1 MNGRSQGPGA
11 RSRKGGRRRGGA
23 APITRPRYSSS
34 PLVVFGF
41 WLLASLVA
49 IPLAPCWPQAAPAP
63 PQEPNLVDNG
73 EFDQLAADGWL
84 QGWERVEMTAD
95 ATVQAVPAEG
105 GNAAVKLTGTTGRS
119 KAGIQAPI
127 KPFGDETVLRVALR
141 YRADKGG
148 QTVIIRQES
157 SQPKGKPTD
166 QRFPLGPSRDWRPF
180 ETTVTVE
187 PVAEGQ
193 GAKPGKWSI
202 VLLHEG
208 PGETWFDGV
217 QVLAGLPAARPAQP
231 PMPETGPYAIQ
242 YSPADGAV
250 VSVNPPWLRWPAK
263 RGATYRAEWSTSP
276 DFPPEATKRAEGLI
290 LNLFAIPEVLAP
302 GAWFWRVTEIGAA
315 SPSVPTAEELAA
327 GETPPTEEEA
337 GAKGPPEQR
346 KPPPP
351 GPGRPPP
358 TGPGPGAQA
367 SGAPVVS
374 QTPKPRT
381 SRSKLPK
388 PEGPTPP
395 SKRGAAV
402 TPPSPGG
409 ETPPPPEE
417 ASPPSQPTA
426 SAGPAKGPPRATGG
440 VRSLP
445 VQPGPGGPPPPRG
458 MPGLG
463 PSVPP
468 GGQPHAPIAQP
479 SVSPTRSFRVDESA
493 AKLPVP
499 VADAILAAL
508 PPHPRVWLTT
518 DGVIGLRA
526 RCEGPLKSQWDALVA
541 RLESAKGKELPAEPK
556 PLAKS
561 RKPGPKDL
569 GAAAEILKV
578 ATQESGLV
586 RDLAFASLVS
596 GEASYADE
604 AKRRVLN
611 LAGWKPDGSTGYA
624 GHDQADREITLALAL
639 ALDWLPQSLSTD
651 EKKEVTEA
659 LVARGQA
666 LLKALSE
673 WPRPLNQFPYSSH
686 GQTAIGFLTIIG
698 LAAAGEVPEAE
709 AWVKFALPTA
719 VGLFSPWAGDDGGWM
734 QGDYYWKRSAY
745 YTFQLFDALRT
756 AAGVDLYA
764 LPWSQNTAR
773 CETYMHPPYSQRG
786 GFGDGPEVPPD
797 ARDRQAMWRLASA
810 RNDPLAAWY
819 AQSVPGADP
828 PPTALDL
835 IWRDPGVQP
844 KAPDTLPPSAAFKES
859 GLFAMH
865 SALTDPRGVHLY
877 GRASAFG
884 SFNHAHADQNSF
896 RLDSF
901 GEPLLI
907 DAGYYDSYR
916 SPHETVY
923 ARTSLAHN
931 TLLVSGKG
939 QRTGDITADG
949 KLERFVASE
958 AFDFAQTEA
967 SGAYP
972 PPSVKTFRR
981 SFLFCRPS
989 CIVIWDHI
997 EATEKVALTWQLHS
1011 LDQPTLDAANSVGVF
1026 RHKAA
1031 AVAVG
1036 AFGSQ
1041 KLAWQ
1046 TISKFPKNPA
1056 VLGTEDQ
1063 AAPQWHTSLI
1073 GQGKV
1078 DRADQLLILAPFEGD
1093 AAPKL
1098 KSAEVKGG
1106 VGAEATASWGKTIAL
1121 VRTGDAPVAS
1131 GDLTADAACLVLK
1144 AAEGGGES
1152 VFADQLKS
1160 LKRGETVLLSSTVA
1174 CLVSGTLGEKPSLV
1188 FDLADKTS
1196 LTVALAA
1203 QPAKL
1208 LVDGQEQPVSWAN
1221 GVLTVE
1227 LPAGRHE
1234 VRVAD

>member
-1 MNGRSQGPGA
+1 
-11 RSRKGGRRRGGA
+11 
-23 APITRPRYSSS
+23 
-34 PLVVFGF
+34 
-41 WLLASLVA
+41 
-49 IPLAPCWPQAAPAP
+49 
-63 PQEPNLVDNG
+63 
-73 EFDQLAADGWL
+73 
-84 QGWERVEMTAD
+84 MTAD
-95 ATVQAVPAEG
+95 ATAQAVPAEG
-105 GNAAVKLTGTTGRS
+105 GNAAVRLTGTTGKS
-119 KAGIQAPI
+119 KAGIQAPL
-127 KPFGDETVLRVALR
+127 KPFGDEIVLRVAVR
-141 YRADKGG
+141 YRADKGR
-148 QTVIIRQES
+148 QTVIIRQDS
-157 SQPKGKPTD
+157 SQPKGKPMD
-166 QRFPLGPSRDWRPF
+166 QRFPLEPTRDWRPF

-187 PVAEGQ
+187 PAAEGQ
-193 GAKPGKWSI
+193 EAKPAKWSI
-202 VLLHEG
+202 LLLHEG

-217 QVLAGLPAARPAQP
+217 QVLAGLAPVRPAQP
-231 PMPETGPYAIQ
+231 PMPETGPYATQ

-250 VSVNPPWLRWPAK
+250 VSVNPPWLRWSAK
-263 RGATYRAEWSTSP
+263 RGATYRVEWSTSP
-276 DFPPEATKRAEGLI
+276 DFSPEATKRAEGLV
-290 LNLFAIPEVLAP
+290 LNLFPIPEVLAP
-302 GAWFWRVTEIGAA
+302 GAWYWRVTEIGAA
-315 SPSVPTAEELAA
+315 SPTVPTPEELA
-327 GETPPTEEEA
+327 GGDTQPTEEET
-337 GAKGPPEQR
+337 GAEGPPEPG
-346 KPPPP
+346 KPPQPAP
-351 GPGRPPP
+351 GQPPP
-358 TGPGPGAQA
+358 TKPGPGAHA
-367 SGAPVVS
+367 PGAPVAP
-374 QTPKPRT
+374 QPPKPRT
-381 SRSKLPK
+381 ARGRLPK
-388 PEGPTPP
+388 PEAPSPP
-395 SKRGAAV
+395 SKRGKAAS
-402 TPPSPGG
+402 PPSPGG
-409 ETPPPPEE
+409 ETSPPPEE
-417 ASPPSQPTA
+417 ASPPAQPA
-426 SAGPAKGPPRATGG
+426 APVGGAKGPPPATGG

-445 VQPGPGGPPPPRG
+445 VQLGPGGRPPAPRT
-458 MPGLG
+458 PGAG
-463 PSVPP
+463 PGIPL
-468 GGQPHAPIAQP
+468 GGQPHAPIIQP

-493 AKLPVP
+493 VKLIAPA
-499 VADAILAAL
+499 ADAILAAL

-518 DGVIGLRA
+518 DSVIGLRA
-526 RCEGPLKSQWDALVA
+526 RCQGPLKPQWDALVA
-541 RLESAKGKELPAEPK
+541 RLESVKGQELPAEPK

-569 GAAAEILKV
+569 EAAAGVLKV

-586 RDLAFASLVS
+586 RDLAFASLIS
-596 GEASYADE
+596 GEAPYADE

-624 GHDQADREITLALAL
+624 SQDQADREITLALAL

-651 EKKEVTEA
+651 ERKKVTDA

-666 LLKALSE
+666 LLRALSE

-686 GQTAIGFLTIIG
+686 GQTAIGFLTVVG
-698 LAAAGEVPEAE
+698 LAAAGDVPEAD
-709 AWVKFALPTA
+709 AWVRFALPTA

-745 YTFQLFDALRT
+745 YTFQLLDALRT
-756 AAGVDLYA
+756 AAEVDLYA

-773 CETYMHPPYSQRG
+773 CETYMHPPYSPRG

-810 RNDPLAAWY
+810 RSDPLAAWY
-819 AQSVPGADP
+819 AQSLSGADP

-844 KAPDTLPPSAAFKES
+844 QAPDALPSSAAFKDS

-865 SALTDPRGVHLY
+865 SSLTDPRGVHLY

-916 SPHETVY
+916 SPHVTAY

-931 TLLVSGKG
+931 TLLVNGKG

-949 KLERFVASE
+949 KVERFVTSE

-967 SGAYP
+967 SSAYP
-972 PPSVKTFRR
+972 PPALKTFRR
-981 SFLFCRPS
+981 SFFLCRPS

-997 EATEKVALTWQLHS
+997 EAGEKVALTWQLHS
-1011 LDQPTLDAANSVGVF
+1011 LDQPTLDPASSVGLF
-1026 RHKAA
+1026 RHQAA

-1046 TISKFPKNPA
+1046 TTSKFPKNPA
-1056 VLGTEDQ
+1056 MLGTEDQ
-1063 AAPQWHTSLI
+1063 AAPQWHTSLTA
-1073 GQGKV
+1073 QGKV
-1078 DRADQLLILAPFEGD
+1078 VKADQLLILAPFEGD

-1098 KSAEVKGG
+1098 KSVEVKGG
-1106 VGAEATASWGKTIAL
+1106 VGGEASASWGKVTAL
-1121 VRTGDAPVAS
+1121 VRTGEAPIAS
-1131 GDLTADAACLVLK
+1131 GDLTADAACLVLRTG
-1144 AAEGGGES
+1144 EGGAES

-1188 FDLADKTS
+1188 FDVAGKT
-1196 LTVALAA
+1196 TVTLALAA
-1203 QPAKL
+1203 QPARL

-1234 VRVAD
+1234 VRVGD